1 MHYIKEVL
9 NSSTGHRRGNLAK
22 PAQILNSQIP
32 NGIIQFN
39 SPCIMLKSTL
49 IV

>member
-9 NSSTGHRRGNLAK
+9 NSSTGHRRGN